1 MYLFDQEVQKFLKT
15 LNSKKVEYLVVGG
28 FAVNYHGYIR
38 ATGDLDLWWNPT
50 GSNFKK
56 VLEAIQEFGFDCS
69 DVEHL
74 QKYDQV
80 KSLIRL
86 PLNEHFDIEL
96 LSLID
101 GKFTFGEAFQSANET
116 VIKDIPIKVIDYVH
130 LIKNKLGA
138 HRAKDLHD
146 IAELEKIQQTVKG
159 KRKS

>member
-1 MYLFDQEVQKFLKT
+1 MYLFDQEVQKFLET

-50 GSNFKK
+50 GTNFKK
-56 VLEAIQEFGFDCS
+56 VLEAIQDFGFDCS
-69 DVEHL
+69 DIEHL
-74 QKYDQV
+74 KKYDQV

-101 GKFTFGEAFQSANET
+101 GKFTFEEAFLSANET
-116 VIKDIPIKVIDYVH
+116 VIKDIPIKIIDYVH
-130 LIKNKLGA
+130 LIKNKLGS

-146 IAELEKIQQTVKG
+146 IAELEKIKQTVKG
-159 KRKS
+159 KRKG